1 MSHMKILILG
11 KNGQVGWELQRSLQ
25 PLGEVIAL
33 DRHEDIE
40 HGFCGDI
47 TNFKAIEKVIQ
58 TFQPDIVLN
67 ATAYT
72 AVDKAESEVEQADLI
87 NHTAVKHLAEQCKA
101 VDALLI
107 HYSTDYVFNGQ
118 GTAAW
123 QEDDKTEPQN
133 AYGKTKRNGEIAL
146 ERSQVKFINLRTSW
160 VYASR
165 GHNFIKTMLKLAQ
178 SKDELSIIDDQ
189 IGAPTGAALIAD
201 VTAQIVRYYVLQPQP
216 QQKHLLGH
224 YHLAAQGE
232 TSWYAYANYI
242 FDVAK
247 AHGLSLQI
255 KTVKPIS
262 TVDYPTPAVRP
273 LNSRLNTHKLQQ
285 TFALHLPQ
293 WQQGVEHMIKETL

>member
-1 MSHMKILILG
+1 MKILILG

-25 PLGEVIAL
+25 PLGEIMAL
-33 DRHEDIE
+33 DRHEDVE
-40 HGFCGDI
+40 HGFSGDI

-58 TFQPDIVLN
+58 IFQPNIIVN

-87 NHTAVKHLAEQCKA
+87 NHIAVKHLAEQSKA
-101 VDALLI
+101 IDSLLI

-118 GTAAW
+118 GTTAW
-123 QEDDKTEPQN
+123 REDDTTEPQN
-133 AYGKTKRNGEIAL
+133 AYGKTKRDGEIAL
-146 ERSQVKFINLRTSW
+146 EQSQVKFINLRTSW

-201 VTAQIVRYYVLQPQP
+201 VTAQIIRYYMLQPIS
-216 QQKHLLGH
+216 QQKSLHGH

-232 TSWYAYANYI
+232 TSWYAYANYL
-242 FDVAK
+242 FDIARSQGM
-247 AHGLSLQI
+247 ALQLKI
-255 KTVKPIS
+255 VKPIS

-273 LNSRLNTHKLQQ
+273 LNSRLNTKKLQQ

-293 WQQGVEHMIKETL
+293 WQQGVEHMIKETI